1 MHEYV
6 DSPPSEFINGGH
18 CTPVRLCAPF
28 RSGTV
33 TRGRDSMADIGRD
46 HCRVLIIEDDPDSS
60 DSLREALELDGH
72 EIAVALNASE
82 GLSKARD
89 LHPDVVVC
97 DIGLPDSD
105 GYTVAQTLRAEK
117 SLENACLVAIS
128 GYGRP
133 DDMKR
138 ASQAGF
144 THHFTKPISLEAVQ
158 LLLRELSPRGSA
170 SP

>member
-1 MHEYV
+1 
-6 DSPPSEFINGGH
+6 
-18 CTPVRLCAPF
+18 
-28 RSGTV
+28 
-33 TRGRDSMADIGRD
+33 MADIGRD

-72 EIAVALNASE
+72 EIAVALNATE
-82 GLSKARD
+82 GLSKARE

-105 GYTVAQTLRAEK
+105 GYAVAQTLRADK

-158 LLLRELSPRGSA
+158 LLLRELSTRGSVT
-170 SP
+170 P